1 MSNKISSILIVATIA
16 FFIGIL
22 ENKGLI
28 FTNKESYFIRYNIF
42 LIILYLVVSTTYLVK
57 SISQREYIY
66 SVISSSIFLFGVYP
80 DKLSVVGYFIIFA
93 AAFYMFLYNKRQ
105 DKLSK

>member
-1 MSNKISSILIVATIA
+1 MVIKICCVKILIEIHKLCISINMKFTIYCLCLLNYSNIIFSA
-16 FFIGIL
+16 IL
-22 ENKGLI
+22 
-28 FTNKESYFIRYNIF
+28 
-42 LIILYLVVSTTYLVK
+42 
-57 SISQREYIY
+57 
-66 SVISSSIFLFGVYP
+66 SIFLFGVYP